1 MKRYN
6 KYKSNFY
13 DNYSIDDGWRIVPTQ
28 LEDTYILCE
37 VVIQWDC
44 EKLKVYNLIPR
55 ENTKVNTKRYNYET
69 N

>member
-1 MKRYN
+1 MKYYN

-13 DNYSIDDGWRIVPTQ
+13 NNYSIDDGWRIVLTQ
-28 LEDTYILCE
+28 LEDTYVLCE

-55 ENTKVNTKRYNYET
+55 ENTKVNAKRYN
-69 N
+69 